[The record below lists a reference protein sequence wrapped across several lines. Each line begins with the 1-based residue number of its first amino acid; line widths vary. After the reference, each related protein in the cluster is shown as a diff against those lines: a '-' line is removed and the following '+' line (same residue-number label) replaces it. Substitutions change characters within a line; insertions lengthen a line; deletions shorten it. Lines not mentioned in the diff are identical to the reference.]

1 MSPICWHA
9 SNVCQVRL
17 THRLGFRWTFSGHPA
32 RLRRRFQQIRRRGG
46 EAHEQDRE
54 DAGCGGPE
62 RQLVAP
68 ADARDAREEGGWRR
82 KQQEAEESLCPGK
95 RAGSRDSV
103 VDMCRRHLGSPPT
116 SVLDDSDGDR
126 CWFPSCFL
134 LLYPA
139 SRQCCFRTRADSSCD
154 WLPVP
159 LPDPTTGLGPMVKK
173 STKAEACCVSL
184 P

>member
-1 MSPICWHA
+1 MSKIEKMPD
-9 SNVCQVRL
+9 VEVQ
-17 THRLGFRWTFSGHPA
+17 SGSWLLLPTQETLEKRVA
-32 RLRRRFQQIRRRGG
+32 GG
-46 EAHEQDRE
+46 GNSKKR
-54 DAGCGGPE
+54 
-62 RQLVAP
+62 
-68 ADARDAREEGGWRR
+68 
-82 KQQEAEESLCPGK
+82 K
-95 RAGSRDSV
+95 RASA
-103 VDMCRRHLGSPPT
+103 LGNVLGRETAWWTCVGGTLEARPL
-116 SVLDDSDGDR
+116 VLDDSDGDR